1 MLHKSQNIQY
11 VTFNTKYVLHFSNLL
26 IHILFNEIN
35 FHAFIRMLFQSLIL
49 QIMDRNCK
57 MIRRFGCFSTLEI
70 VLQQY
75 LYFSFEHSLKVNTTR
90 ALWLLEVQKVFWG
103 WRQPVRFTDFVAET
117 LFWELSFFIRNYK
130 KRAVFEKFSNQYFV
144 FFWKHFI
151 VVSCLST

>member
-35 FHAFIRMLFQSLIL
+35 FHAFFRMLFQSLIL

-75 LYFSFEHSLKVNTTR
+75 LYFSFEHSLKVNTAR
-90 ALWLLEVQKVFWG
+90 ALWLLEVQKVFLG
-103 WRQPVRFTDFVAET
+103 WRQPVRFTDFLAET
-117 LFWELSFFIRNYK
+117 VFWDFFSHGCFWNIL
-130 KRAVFEKFSNQYFV
+130 NQYFV

-151 VVSCLST
+151 VDSYLSSVAK